1 MNDEATPVAAR
12 GNSAARRK
20 AYAETEANLH
30 VEIGAP
36 TRRMHLWQ
44 QIPAW
49 LLGFAAIGL
58 GFLMVLRNYDSS
70 AGWFAVSA
78 GVLFAVIASFRAPFS
93 FGETALS
100 TAPGRKPKKPT
111 PPANPPSGG

>member
-20 AYAETEANLH
+20 AYAETEA
-30 VEIGAP
+30 
-36 TRRMHLWQ
+36 
-44 QIPAW
+44 
-49 LLGFAAIGL
+49 
-58 GFLMVLRNYDSS
+58 
-70 AGWFAVSA
+70 
-78 GVLFAVIASFRAPFS
+78 VIASFRAPFS

-100 TAPGRKPKKPT
+100 TAPGRKRKKPT